1 MPDLGGITGGQDR
14 FEERWA
20 HQVAPK
26 LAEVEAAGRID
37 EEAARRR
44 LAEAAQRAAQEKVEA
59 AARRLAQHFDP
70 VELRLQDAKNL
81 AASLCEPPPTQ
92 AEKVWPRA
100 AACTHAQGALVA
112 ALVGLPAGGRW
123 RSWHSLQCW
132 SRGVWKGG
140 WRPNSLSVQHS

>member
-1 MPDLGGITGGQDR
+1 MSHALSLLWCKRLGPSRCYTLWVARMPDLGGITGGQDR

-20 HQVAPK
+20 QQVAPK
-26 LAEVEAAGRID
+26 LAEVEAAGRIA

-44 LAEAAQRAAQEKVEA
+44 LAEAAQRAAQERVEA

-92 AEKVWPRA
+92 AEKVRPRA
-100 AACTHAQGALVA
+100 AACTPRVT
-112 ALVGLPAGGRW
+112 GLG
-123 RSWHSLQCW
+123 
-132 SRGVWKGG
+132 
-140 WRPNSLSVQHS
+140 